1 MKKEMK
7 KMPRTRS
14 KKNYYFTKVHEQ
26 AIIDYCGTTDQRLRN
41 DLYKNFIGPVFDE
54 MVDKIVYTYKF
65 TTLPNIDVLR
75 DDCKNWLITVLNKF
89 DHTKGSKAFTYF
101 SVVSKNW
108 FIAQVKKT
116 SKKARKESQIDD
128 CYISGANENGI
139 QHSQDENLIVH
150 NTYIQDRDKFEFFHS
165 LKGEIDQWSEL
176 PLRPNERKTLQAVQI
191 LFSESENIEIFN
203 KKAIYLYI
211 REITGLNTKQVVNS
225 LNKIRKRYREFKQEW
240 DNQ

>member
-1 MKKEMK
+1 MPKK
-7 KMPRTRS
+7 RS
-14 KKNYYFTKVHEQ
+14 SNKRHYFTKVHEQ
-26 AIIDYCGTTDQRLRN
+26 AIIDYCKTEDMKIRN
-41 DLYKNFIGPVFDE
+41 ELYKNYIGPVFDE

-65 TTLPNIDVLR
+65 TTLPNIDSLR

-89 DHTKGSKAFTYF
+89 DSSKGSKAFTYF

-116 SKKARKESQIDD
+116 SKKAKKETHLEDYFIES
-128 CYISGANENGI
+128 SGGNATFLKSN
-139 QHSQDENLIVH
+139 QNLVAY
-150 NTYIQDRDKFEFFHS
+150 NTYVEDRTQYEFFLS
-165 LKGEIDQWSEL
+165 LKTEIDKWDNL
-176 PLRPNERKTLQAVQI
+176 PLRPNERKTLQAIQI
-191 LFSESENIEIFN
+191 LFDESQNIEIFN

-225 LNKIRKRYREFKQEW
+225 LNKIRKRYREFKKEW

>member
-1 MKKEMK
+1 MPKK
-7 KMPRTRS
+7 RS
-14 KKNYYFTKVHEQ
+14 STKRHYFTKVHEQ
-26 AIIDYCGTTDQRLRN
+26 AIIDYCQTEDMKIRN
-41 DLYKNFIGPVFDE
+41 ELYKVYIGPVFDE

-65 TTLPNIDVLR
+65 TTLPNIDSLR

-89 DHTKGSKAFTYF
+89 DSSKGSKAFTYF

-116 SKKARKESQIDD
+116 SKKAKKETHLEDYFIES
-128 CYISGANENGI
+128 SGGNATFLKGN
-139 QHSQDENLIVH
+139 QNLVAY
-150 NTYIQDRDKFEFFHS
+150 NTYVEDRTQYEFFLS
-165 LKGEIDQWSEL
+165 LKTEVDKWDNL
-176 PLRPNERKTLQAVQI
+176 PLRPNERKTLQAIQI
-191 LFSESENIEIFN
+191 LFDESQNIEIFN

-225 LNKIRKRYREFKQEW
+225 LNKIRKRYREFKKEW

>member
-1 MKKEMK
+1 MPKK
-7 KMPRTRS
+7 RS
-14 KKNYYFTKVHEQ
+14 STKRHYFTKVHEQ
-26 AIIDYCGTTDQRLRN
+26 AIIDYCRTEDMKIRN
-41 DLYKNFIGPVFDE
+41 ELYKVYIGPVFDE

-65 TTLPNIDVLR
+65 TTLPNIDSLR

-89 DHTKGSKAFTYF
+89 DSTKGSKAFTYF

-116 SKKARKESQIDD
+116 SKKAKKETHLDD
-128 CYISGANENGI
+128 YFIESGGGDATFLKSN
-139 QHSQDENLIVH
+139 QNLVAY
-150 NTYIQDRDKFEFFHS
+150 NTYVEDRTQYEFFLS
-165 LKGEIDQWSEL
+165 LKTEIDKWDNL
-176 PLRPNERKTLQAVQI
+176 PLRPNERKTLQAIQI
-191 LFSESENIEIFN
+191 LFDESQNIEIFN

-225 LNKIRKRYREFKQEW
+225 LNKIRKRYREFKKEW